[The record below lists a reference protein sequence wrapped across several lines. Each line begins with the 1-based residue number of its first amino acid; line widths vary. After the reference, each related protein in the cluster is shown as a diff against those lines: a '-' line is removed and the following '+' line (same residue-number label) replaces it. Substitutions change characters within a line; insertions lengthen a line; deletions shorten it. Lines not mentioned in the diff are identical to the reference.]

1 MLTAAILVFATLFC
15 LGAFVVG
22 LVVGWMG
29 NLYYHEN
36 LEQQAARQIS
46 HPEFYDAEGNVI
58 ENQVLTLR
66 FEAGDDDFYDD

>member
-1 MLTAAILVFATLFC
+1 MLTAAILVFATLFS

-22 LVVGWMG
+22 LVVGWMS

-36 LEQQAARQIS
+36 LEQQAARQLT
-46 HPEFYDAEGNVI
+46 HPEFYDSEGNVI

-66 FEAGDDDFYDD
+66 FESDDEYYDD